1 MSSLFALAAALSIA
15 TGLFLTKSV
24 TQRLPGYHSVGVLFF
39 FNAVV
44 AAPFLLLDPQW
55 VQLSGIAWLRI
66 GIGGSLTALGAGL
79 IFLVVTRS
87 SASASAVGQSLSP
100 AVVLVIAPL
109 ILGTSVSLGQI
120 LVVLVLVMAVLLP
133 LRNSLAGVSTFS
145 TFFLIGSIATTTG
158 AVTTLIAL
166 QIHAGMALV
175 QVVFIQQLIAAAL
188 FLILFFPKH
197 FTAKNYL
204 SLFPRSI
211 FMGAGWVLTSYA
223 ISHGSPVVVQSI
235 ISTVPLWILLF

>member
-79 IFLVVTRS
+79 IFLVVARS

-158 AVTTLIAL
+158 ADSPSNPCGDGFGAGCFHPTTHCCRTLSYT
-166 QIHAGMALV
+166 
-175 QVVFIQQLIAAAL
+175 
-188 FLILFFPKH
+188 FLPKAFH
-197 FTAKNYL
+197 GKEL
-204 SLFPRSI
+204 SLAFPSLHI
-211 FMGAGWVLTSYA
+211 YGSGLGTDFLCNISWKPCCCTKYYLNSSVVDPA
-223 ISHGSPVVVQSI
+223 I
-235 ISTVPLWILLF
+235 

>member
-1 MSSLFALAAALSIA
+1 MCDHRVMSSLFALAAALSIA

-145 TFFLIGSIATTTG
+145 TFCSGI
-158 AVTTLIAL
+158 
-166 QIHAGMALV
+166 
-175 QVVFIQQLIAAAL
+175 
-188 FLILFFPKH
+188 
-197 FTAKNYL
+197 
-204 SLFPRSI
+204 
-211 FMGAGWVLTSYA
+211 
-223 ISHGSPVVVQSI
+223 
-235 ISTVPLWILLF
+235 ILLSFLHSAEYFTKYSPCVSFGDFLTLTIDMKLNYF